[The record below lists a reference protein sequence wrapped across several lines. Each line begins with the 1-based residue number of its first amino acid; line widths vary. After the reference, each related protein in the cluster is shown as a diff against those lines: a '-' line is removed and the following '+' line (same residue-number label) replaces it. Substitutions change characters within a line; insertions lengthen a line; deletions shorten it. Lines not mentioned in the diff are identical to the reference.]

1 MSTCQQPGHAGREAI
16 VPEQDAAQEDDA
28 IEAEALPC
36 LLLQQGAMDES
47 AVLLPGLY
55 VPRRHC
61 APEVLTKI

>member
-1 MSTCQQPGHAGREAI
+1 
-16 VPEQDAAQEDDA
+16 
-28 IEAEALPC
+28 
-36 LLLQQGAMDES
+36 MDES